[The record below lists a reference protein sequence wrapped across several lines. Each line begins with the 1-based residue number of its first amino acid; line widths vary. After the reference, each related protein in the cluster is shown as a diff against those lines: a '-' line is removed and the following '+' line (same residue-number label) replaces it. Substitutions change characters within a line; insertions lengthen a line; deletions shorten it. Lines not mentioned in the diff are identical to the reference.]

1 MTTGSTQGD
10 AEQLDS
16 GVCRVHLVR
25 HGQTAMNVENRF
37 RGRLDVPLSTIGRA
51 EAWEAARRLKGAGL
65 SVVYTSP
72 LGRAREVAEA
82 IATTSQLA
90 AVREH
95 DGLVNLDYGRWE
107 GLTRQECADADP
119 SDWLLYADDPE
130 EATCPEGES
139 LAAAAD
145 RMVAA
150 LKEIGRAHRGETVAA
165 VSHGA
170 MLRLAVLRVA
180 PPSGA
185 DWQFELPTG
194 SALAFDVDGEAI
206 TLVSRLDRTIAKREA
221 EPGRLKRAG

>member
-1 MTTGSTQGD
+1 MTTGNTQGD
-10 AEQLDS
+10 AEQLNS
-16 GVCRVHLVR
+16 RVCRIHLVR

-51 EAWEAARRLKGAGL
+51 EAWEAARRLQGVGL

-95 DGLVNLDYGRWE
+95 DGLVNLEYGRWE

-119 SDWLLYADDPE
+119 ADWQLYADDPE
-130 EATCPEGES
+130 EAVCPDGES

-150 LKEIGRAHRGETVAA
+150 LQEIGRAHRGETVAA

-180 PPSGA
+180 PPIGA

-194 SALAFDVDGEAI
+194 SALAFDVDGETI
-206 TLVSRLDRTIAKREA
+206 TLVSRLDRTVAKREA
-221 EPGRLKRAG
+221 EPGRLERAG

>member
-1 MTTGSTQGD
+1 MTEYKTYGND
-10 AEQLDS
+10 AQLEPER
-16 GVCRVHLVR
+16 CRVHLVR

-37 RGRLDVPLSTIGRA
+37 RGRLNVPLSTIGRA
-51 EAWEAARRLKGAGL
+51 EAWEAARRLQGIGL

-82 IATTSQLA
+82 IATTSKLQP
-90 AVREH
+90 VREH
-95 DGLVNLDYGRWE
+95 NGLVNLEYGRWE

-119 SDWLLYADDPE
+119 SEWQLYADEPE
-130 EATCPEGES
+130 LAVCPDGES
-139 LAAAAD
+139 LAAGAD

-150 LKEIGRAHRGETVAA
+150 LKEIARAHPGETVAA

-180 PPSGA
+180 PPTDA

-194 SALAFDVDGEAI
+194 SALVFDVEGETI
-206 TLVSRLDRTIAKREA
+206 TLVSKVDRTVAKRDA
-221 EPGRLKRAG
+221 GAGQLGRTG